1 MQAFGASPTYN
12 RRLIELELSGRVVT
26 GTGQAANFTE
36 LEYAKRQFLTELG
49 IDTWPGTLNIALDD
63 EISLERWRALTN
75 RAGIAIR
82 APAGNHCDVCSY
94 PAHINQELA
103 GAIVLPQVADYPA
116 NKVEVIAPVSLR
128 RHFSLADGDRVS
140 LSLCKPVRAT
150 AILFDLDGTLVDT
163 VDTFYQLARQTGAE
177 FGLDVSRARMYETLN
192 LGIPYWD
199 HVIPETEQDRPAMVK
214 KLNNRAMQLWPEL
227 LKDGAR
233 AFPGVGETLSGLKNA
248 GYTLG
253 IVTGSGD
260 WSSDLLYALGVADL
274 FDAVITGH
282 DVQQRKPDPEGIN
295 KCLQRMAVAPEDA
308 IYIGD
313 SVIDVQASRAAG
325 VLPIAVLTGAGKSA
339 DLCQAGAYRM
349 VHSHAQVREL
359 LAV

>member
-1 MQAFGASPTYN
+1 M
-12 RRLIELELSGRVVT
+12 ELCGRVVT
-26 GTGQAANFTE
+26 GTGQAAGFTE
-36 LEYAKRQFLTELG
+36 LKYAKQQFLGKLG

-63 EISLERWRALTN
+63 ETSRSRWRSLHSSV
-75 RAGIAIR
+75 GIDIC
-82 APAGNHCDVCSY
+82 APDANNCDVRSY
-94 PAHINQELA
+94 PVHINAELT
-103 GAIVLPQVADYPA
+103 GAIVLPQVDDYPA
-116 NKVEVIAPVSLR
+116 HKVEVIAPVSLR
-128 RHFSLADGDRVS
+128 RHFSLADGDRVN
-140 LSLCKPVRAT
+140 LSLAQPVRAT

-199 HVIPETEQDRPAMVK
+199 HVLPATVQDRPAMVK
-214 KLNNRAMQLWPEL
+214 KLNDRAMQLWPEL
-227 LKDGAR
+227 LKDGAK
-233 AFPGVGETLSGLKNA
+233 AFPGVGATLSGLKNA

-260 WSSDLLYALGVADL
+260 WSSDLLYALGAADL
-274 FDAVITGH
+274 FDAVITGQ
-282 DVQQRKPDPEGIN
+282 DVQRRKPDPEGIN
-295 KCLQRMAVAPEDA
+295 KCLQHIAVAPENA
-308 IYIGD
+308 IYVGD

-339 DLCQAGAYRM
+339 DLCQAGAYRI